1 MPIRI
6 NLLAETAAAEEM
18 RRRDPVKR
26 ALLFG
31 AVLVLIM
38 LVWSS
43 FLWLKNGMSK
53 GELAQVQATIDKQAK
68 DYQVV
73 LDNLTKMDNVQAHL
87 DSLEKLRTNRFLQ
100 GNLMNAL
107 QHVTV
112 PDVQL
117 VRLSLVQN
125 YVKREAKKAEPG
137 KSPAQPPA
145 SIEQATLQLDL
156 KDSSANP
163 GDGVNKFK
171 DALTAQPFLGSLLD
185 ITNGVRLSGLFGIQ
199 KSPDGKPYEIFT
211 LECRF
216 TDVQR

>member
-87 DSLEKLRTNRFLQ
+87 DSLEKLRTNCSW
-100 GNLMNAL
+100 
-107 QHVTV
+107 T
-112 PDVQL
+112 
-117 VRLSLVQN
+117 
-125 YVKREAKKAEPG
+125 
-137 KSPAQPPA
+137 
-145 SIEQATLQLDL
+145 
-156 KDSSANP
+156 
-163 GDGVNKFK
+163 
-171 DALTAQPFLGSLLD
+171 
-185 ITNGVRLSGLFGIQ
+185 
-199 KSPDGKPYEIFT
+199 
-211 LECRF
+211 
-216 TDVQR
+216 

>member
-26 ALLFG
+26 AVLFG
-31 AVLVLIM
+31 SVLVLIM

-125 YVKREAKKAEPG
+125 YVKREAKKA
-137 KSPAQPPA
+137 
-145 SIEQATLQLDL
+145 
-156 KDSSANP
+156 
-163 GDGVNKFK
+163 
-171 DALTAQPFLGSLLD
+171 
-185 ITNGVRLSGLFGIQ
+185 
-199 KSPDGKPYEIFT
+199 
-211 LECRF
+211 
-216 TDVQR
+216 